1 MKEHLSHMKKT
12 LKRTGAIGLAAATIV
27 TGLSFGPA
35 AVAAAPSPTSSPV
48 DGSQVQFVGQG
59 ADGTIYGQASPT
71 AWNVRTYQ
79 TLADAQSNS
88 MVFTTTRVGDYFYAE
103 AVDGDANRCLFK
115 NQSSSTPYVAL
126 GGRCG
131 SDATLFSIDG
141 NSRVVN
147 KVTGTPM
154 SAPVRIGSY
163 SFFGLSNSSPLS
175 FQGIES
181 KSYAPS
187 YNEADDTVTL
197 TITGGENDADVFVE
211 DMSGGNGTTGRT
223 NDDGDATIT
232 LSPLLSAGETVRLK
246 YGESGTWETISTG
259 RLPAIGDLQVVRGD
273 DGRVTVSG
281 KASGMAGANVYV
293 GPDRLSPNAVQ
304 IEKAAADNT
313 FSFVLN
319 DAAAALSTGY
329 IYSYIQGV
337 RTEIAING
345 FSGKVDSVDI
355 PNRTAVISG
364 TAVPGSFVLIDT
376 AIPDQV
382 QAGTDGRWSH
392 TVTDL
397 TLGSNPIPLS
407 QYENGE
413 KTGETTLDVVL
424 DVSPVRGSVSFPA
437 DLEQDAVLSGTAHP
451 GSTVVIRDVDG
462 DEIARTEARL
472 GSGAWSTPIGAPDA
486 GGDYDVRVHQEID
499 GEANGEIVVTVAYGA
514 GVAITA
520 PVEGMAHDGGPVT
533 LRGTGE
539 VGAQVTVR
547 EEGRSTVLGSA
558 QVLANGQWT
567 IRTTDVDD
575 RKHVLEASQTGKG
588 NNTTTSTVTLNPE
601 NGEQPPV
608 IVAPTVE
615 TPEAGSTVTTSRPV
629 FSGHGQDGATVTI
642 GYGPNSIIGTGTVVD
657 GEWTITPTRGL
668 SLGTSNLVVTQTVG
682 DDVQQITHTINRVA
696 AELPLSVTS
705 HVNDQ
710 FYEAGV
716 TTFRGTAPIGST
728 VTAKNQWG
736 TPMGAANAAD
746 GTWAFNRN
754 LGPTTAGYLIT
765 FTATPP
771 VGTPQ
776 VVTLKL
782 NYENVVAF
790 QITSPTN
797 NSTYT
802 EGTATFRGT
811 AAPNAAIAATNQWG
825 TPMGSTT
832 ASLQGDWAFD
842 RYLGPTSAGYDITF
856 VATKGTDV
864 QRQTIHLDYRETN
877 VPVAVTSIADGDT
890 YRPGMN
896 VLKGTGT
903 PGATVRAVNATNN
916 WNVPMGQAEVDSEGN
931 WALPER
937 NWGPANDYAIKV
949 TQTNPDKS
957 TTETT
962 VNVKAP
968 RFAPLVLTSPA
979 VGDTYENGV
988 AATFTGTATPF
999 ATVTVSSAT
1008 SSTVYREVQAD
1019 AQGNWSF
1026 SRAWGPSHNYT
1037 LNITQKALDGQTG
1050 DPISGFAW
1058 HPSGN

>member
-1 MKEHLSHMKKT
+1 M
-12 LKRTGAIGLAAATIV
+12 
-27 TGLSFGPA
+27 
-35 AVAAAPSPTSSPV
+35 AP
-48 DGSQVQFVGQG
+48 
-59 ADGTIYGQASPT
+59 
-71 AWNVRTYQ
+71 N
-79 TLADAQSNS
+79 
-88 MVFTTTRVGDYFYAE
+88 RVE
-103 AVDGDANRCLFK
+103 
-115 NQSSSTPYVAL
+115 
-126 GGRCG
+126 
-131 SDATLFSIDG
+131 
-141 NSRVVN
+141 
-147 KVTGTPM
+147 
-154 SAPVRIGSY
+154 
-163 SFFGLSNSSPLS
+163 
-175 FQGIES
+175 
-181 KSYAPS
+181 PS
-187 YNEADDTVTL
+187 YNTADDTVTL
-197 TITGGENDADVFVE
+197 KITGGEKNADVFLE
-211 DMSGGNGTTGRT
+211 DMAGGNAATGRT
-223 NDDGDATIT
+223 DANGDATIT
-232 LSPLLSAGETVRLK
+232 MSSLLSAGETVRLK
-246 YGESGTWETISTG
+246 YGQDGAWETVSTG
-259 RLPAIGDLQVVRGD
+259 RIAAISDLQVVRGD
-273 DGRVTVSG
+273 DGKTTVSG
-281 KASGMAGANVYV
+281 KASGSAGANIYV
-293 GPDRLSPNAVQ
+293 SPDRLSGSAVQ
-304 IEKAAADNT
+304 SEKANTDNT

-319 DAAAALSTGY
+319 DAASALHTAY
-329 IYSYIQGV
+329 IYNWVHGV
-337 RTEIAING
+337 RTEITING
-345 FSGKVDSVDI
+345 FSAKVDSTDI
-355 PNRTAVISG
+355 PNRTAQISG
-364 TAVPGSFVLIDT
+364 TAVPNSFVLIGT
-376 AIPDQV
+376 EVPEQV
-382 QAGTDGRWSH
+382 QAGTDGTWSYQL
-392 TVTDL
+392 TDL
-397 TLGSNPIPLS
+397 KLGSNSVTLE
-407 QYENGE
+407 QYEGTE
-413 KTGETTLDVVL
+413 KTGETTIDAELKVA
-424 DVSPVRGSVSFPA
+424 PVTGAASFPA
-437 DLEQDAVLSGTAHP
+437 DLGQDAVLSGTAQP
-451 GSTVVIRDVDG
+451 GATIVIRDVDG
-462 DEIARTEARL
+462 NEIARTDARL
-472 GSGAWSTPIGAPDA
+472 GSGTWSTPITAPDA
-486 GGDYDVRVHQEID
+486 GGDYDLRVHQEID
-499 GEANGEIVVTVAYGA
+499 DEATGEIIVTVTYGA
-514 GVAITA
+514 AVVITA

-539 VGAQVTVR
+539 VGAQIAVR
-547 EEGRSTVLGSA
+547 EQGRSTVLGTA

-567 IRTTDVDD
+567 VRTTNVDD
-575 RKHVLEASQTGKG
+575 RKHVLEATQTGKG
-588 NNTTTSTVTLNPE
+588 NNTTISTVTLNPE

-657 GEWTITPTRGL
+657 GEWTITPNRGL
-668 SLGTSNLVVTQTVG
+668 SLGTSNLVVTQTAG

-736 TPMGAANAAD
+736 TPMGAAIAAD

-765 FTATPP
+765 FTATPQ

-790 QITSPTN
+790 QVTNPTN

-802 EGTATFRGT
+802 EGTTTFRGT

-825 TPMGSTT
+825 TPMGTAT
-832 ASLQGDWAFD
+832 ASLQGDWAFN

-856 VATKGTDV
+856 VATKNGNV
-864 QRQTIHLDYRETN
+864 QEQTIHLDYRATN

-979 VGDTYENGV
+979 VGDTYDNGV

-1050 DPISGFAW
+1050 DPINGFAW
-1058 HPSGN
+1058 HHSGN

>member
-35 AVAAAPSPTSSPV
+35 AATATSPADASTTALPVPGSSAKVVSPVGNGKYYGGLPSSPTHI
-48 DGSQVQFVGQG
+48 QQ
-59 ADGTIYGQASPT
+59 Y
-71 AWNVRTYQ
+71 
-79 TLADAQSNS
+79 
-88 MVFTTTRVGDYFYAE
+88 
-103 AVDGDANRCLFK
+103 
-115 NQSSSTPYVAL
+115 
-126 GGRCG
+126 
-131 SDATLFSIDG
+131 
-141 NSRVVN
+141 
-147 KVTGTPM
+147 
-154 SAPVRIGSY
+154 
-163 SFFGLSNSSPLS
+163 
-175 FQGIES
+175 
-181 KSYAPS
+181 
-187 YNEADDTVTL
+187 DT
-197 TITGGENDADVFVE
+197 
-211 DMSGGNGTTGRT
+211 
-223 NDDGDATIT
+223 
-232 LSPLLSAGETVRLK
+232 
-246 YGESGTWETISTG
+246 
-259 RLPAIGDLQVVRGD
+259 
-273 DGRVTVSG
+273 
-281 KASGMAGANVYV
+281 
-293 GPDRLSPNAVQ
+293 
-304 IEKAAADNT
+304 KAAAD
-313 FSFVLN
+313 
-319 DAAAALSTGY
+319 AASAGLRIDSTGEGWFRAVVRDGSATGECLSIFPMTGGDTLHTKSCSGTNTEWSLDAQGRMVNRQSGQY
-329 IYSYIQGV
+329 VTNTVRYVDAYKRSYFAMGGSGPAAEFEGV
-337 RTEIAING
+337 EAG
-345 FSGKVDSVDI
+345 LSAKVDSVDI
-355 PNRTAVISG
+355 PNRTARISG
-364 TAVPGSFVLIDT
+364 WAVPAAYVVINGE
-376 AIPDQV
+376 DQV
-382 QAGTDGRWSH
+382 QAGTDGTWSYELI
-392 TVTDL
+392 DL
-397 TLGSNPIPLS
+397 KLGSNPVTLE
-407 QYENGE
+407 QYEDTV
-413 KTGETTLDVVL
+413 KTGETTLDAELKVA
-424 DVSPVRGSVSFPA
+424 PVTGVGSFPA
-437 DLEQDAVLSGTAHP
+437 DLGQNAVLSGTAQP
-451 GSTVVIRDVDG
+451 GATIVIRDVNG
-462 DEIARTEARL
+462 DEITRTEARL
-472 GSGAWSTPIGAPDA
+472 GSGTWSTPISAPNA

-499 GEANGEIVVTVAYGA
+499 GEATGEIIVSVAYGA
-514 GVAITA
+514 AVQITA

-533 LRGTGE
+533 IRGTGE
-539 VGAQVTVR
+539 VGAQVVVR
-547 EEGRSTVLGSA
+547 EEGRSTVLGTA
-558 QVLANGQWT
+558 QVLANGQFT
-567 IRTTDVDD
+567 IRTTNVDD
-575 RKHVLEASQTGKG
+575 RKHVLEAMQSGKG

-657 GEWTITPTRGL
+657 GEWTITPNRGL
-668 SLGTSNLVVTQTVG
+668 SLGTSNLVVTQTAG

-696 AELPLSVTS
+696 EERPLSVTS

-736 TPMGAANAAD
+736 TPMGAAIAAD

-765 FTATPP
+765 FTATPQ

-790 QITSPTN
+790 QVTSPTN

-802 EGTATFRGT
+802 EGTTTFRGT

-825 TPMGSTT
+825 TPMGTAT

-856 VATKGTDV
+856 VATKNGNV
-864 QRQTIHLDYRETN
+864 QEQTIHLDYRETN

-890 YRPGMN
+890 YRPGLN
-896 VLKGTGT
+896 VLEGTGT

-949 TQTNPDKS
+949 TQTNPDKT

-988 AATFTGTATPF
+988 AATFTGTASPF
-999 ATVTVSSAT
+999 ATVTISSAT

-1019 AQGNWSF
+1019 GQGNWSF

>member
-1 MKEHLSHMKKT
+1 MKKT

-35 AVAAAPSPTSSPV
+35 AATATPGTSSQATATGTAP
-48 DGSQVQFVGQG
+48 VGQWQMG
-59 ADGTIYGQASPT
+59 SWFVQPFTTSAVRLYKEKPNTFEFPQLSVPGPITDTSTGRCLTDVGWSGPTGATCAGTPNQIWSLTADGGIT
-71 AWNVRTYQ
+71 R
-79 TLADAQSNS
+79 ADQPNRWLT
-88 MVFTTTRVGDYFYAE
+88 MVENGVSGELRF
-103 AVDGDANRCLFK
+103 
-115 NQSSSTPYVAL
+115 SSTPTTSIAL
-126 GGRCG
+126 
-131 SDATLFSIDG
+131 DAIRNILRAS
-141 NSRVVN
+141 V
-147 KVTGTPM
+147 
-154 SAPVRIGSY
+154 
-163 SFFGLSNSSPLS
+163 
-175 FQGIES
+175 
-181 KSYAPS
+181 
-187 YNEADDTVTL
+187 
-197 TITGGENDADVFVE
+197 GERDV
-211 DMSGGNGTTGRT
+211 
-223 NDDGDATIT
+223 
-232 LSPLLSAGETVRLK
+232 
-246 YGESGTWETISTG
+246 
-259 RLPAIGDLQVVRGD
+259 
-273 DGRVTVSG
+273 
-281 KASGMAGANVYV
+281 
-293 GPDRLSPNAVQ
+293 
-304 IEKAAADNT
+304 
-313 FSFVLN
+313 
-319 DAAAALSTGY
+319 
-329 IYSYIQGV
+329 
-337 RTEIAING
+337 
-345 FSGKVDSVDI
+345 
-355 PNRTAVISG
+355 PNRTADISG
-364 TAVPGSFVLIDT
+364 TAVPGATIVINGV
-376 AIPDQV
+376 DQV
-382 QAGTDGRWSH
+382 EANSEGRW
-392 TVTDL
+392 TYRL
-397 TLGSNPIPLS
+397 TGLKLGSNPVTVE
-407 QYENGE
+407 QYEG
-413 KTGETTLDVVL
+413 TVETAEVTIDAQLP
-424 DVSPVRGSVSFPA
+424 VSPLTGVASFPA
-437 DLEQDAVLSGTAHP
+437 DLSQDAVLAGIAQP
-451 GSTVVIRDVDG
+451 GAIVVVRDVDG
-462 DEIARTEARL
+462 DEIARTEARP
-472 GSGAWSTPIGAPDA
+472 GSGTWSTPITAPNA
-486 GGDYDVRVHQEID
+486 GGAHDVRVHQEID
-499 GEANGEIVVTVAYGA
+499 GEATGEIVVSVAYD
-514 GVAITA
+514 VAVQITA
-520 PVEGMAHDGGPVT
+520 PVEGTTHDGGPVT

-539 VGAQVTVR
+539 IGAQVTVR
-547 EEGRSTVLGSA
+547 EEGRSTVLGTA
-558 QVLANGQWT
+558 QVLANGQFT

-668 SLGTSNLVVTQTVG
+668 SLGTSNLVVTQTAG

-696 AELPLSVTS
+696 AELPLSITS
-705 HVNDQ
+705 HVNEQ

-728 VTAKNQWG
+728 VTARNQWG

-765 FTATPP
+765 FTATPQ

-790 QITSPTN
+790 RVTSPTD

-802 EGTATFRGT
+802 EGTTTFRGT

-825 TPMGSTT
+825 TPMGATT

-856 VATKGTDV
+856 VATKNGNV
-864 QRQTIHLDYRETN
+864 QEQTIHLDYRETN

-896 VLKGTGT
+896 VLEGTGT